1 MFSILTLFATNS
13 DRLENS
19 DGLSKNQEVTTKT
32 QEISSNEQ
40 KTDIEIKPDE
50 NSTIPSMDEDRDYQ
64 ALYISKCN
72 EYDELLNETEK
83 LEAIYGEIL
92 QKKDGELTNLRNKL
106 SDSLEEQERLNT
118 LIRVLQ
124 HKLRKIKRQKLL
136 QSDAEES
143 EDAL

>member
-32 QEISSNEQ
+32 EEISSNEQ

>member
-19 DGLSKNQEVTTKT
+19 DGLSKNQEVATKT

-92 QKKDGELTNLRNKL
+92 QKKDGELTNL